1 MLLTLF
7 KHFKHKKANLSRARA
22 HLLLNYTQ
30 YMTVSSFRCIFRN
43 ICHFYTSYLY
53 LYMYTVIAK
62 FAGHAHVFLSIL
74 IKERAKFLSYTQH
87 LKTILSI
94 NMTNFRALRANLLNY
109 TQYLTT
115 PCFQRPCYHF
125 YTSYLPSMQ
134 MSN

>member
-62 FAGHAHVFLSIL
+62 FAGHAHGFL
-74 IKERAKFLSYTQH
+74 
-87 LKTILSI
+87 TILS
-94 NMTNFRALRANLLNY
+94 FKV
-109 TQYLTT
+109 TQNIRQVQNVKLFKKQLKTHRFPKDTFFSTMYFFTIFSFSCLYILYVVYVFNVI
-115 PCFQRPCYHF
+115 PIP
-125 YTSYLPSMQ
+125 L
-134 MSN
+134 